1 MEDSIH
7 NETERLRLEEEKYE
21 IDLRARLK
29 REGRERIAERN
40 ARLSEDEQS
49 EEKIEDESETCKT
62 MPSVVESEHI
72 RVNNEEKVKKDND
85 VRDLICTEIS
95 ERKHC
100 QERSD
105 ECMWR
110 YSGCIYKNSGCVDMK
125 ACNYNE
131 RAIYD
136 DGSCVY
142 PERNRDCDGNCID
155 ENENG
160 VCDDE
165 EEEDE
170 EKDSGGEKEDI
181 LPANLAF
188 MALRATELEM
198 DAKRN
203 ATKFRE
209 ASRKQIIERDTYAS
223 ENNLTSQGSYIVSHP
238 NLEVDARDVVRWF
251 YDANETIY
259 GTMSMDA
266 DDTIFVGTKSGKLL
280 AIFEGKLKWS
290 FQTSNTIVSTPA
302 ITDQDTILFGSWDGH
317 IYALN
322 CSNGALRWK
331 YRTNGAISASPVI
344 GNSNA
349 YVGSGDGIMY
359 ALSITDGTLKWK
371 ADLSSGALHSSPAL
385 SLDGKTV
392 YVASWT
398 GSLFALSDE
407 KSGDVVWSTSLGAT
421 KIESSPVL
429 SSELELIY
437 IGTYEGKLYAIHA
450 SNGTTMWTHTTETER
465 PIVSTPAVSNM
476 KRIVYVASKGS
487 HVHAL
492 EADTGRPL
500 WNTDTGQSTD
510 ASLILDRGDYLT
522 FGTLQGVLVSL
533 KGDTGKLQFAMTL
546 PPGSM
551 VYSSVI
557 IPRDGA
563 LVLVTHHG
571 KFYFIE
577 RLYPYL

>member
-1 MEDSIH
+1 M
-7 NETERLRLEEEKYE
+7 
-21 IDLRARLK
+21 
-29 REGRERIAERN
+29 
-40 ARLSEDEQS
+40 
-49 EEKIEDESETCKT
+49 
-62 MPSVVESEHI
+62 
-72 RVNNEEKVKKDND
+72 
-85 VRDLICTEIS
+85 
-95 ERKHC
+95 
-100 QERSD
+100 
-105 ECMWR
+105 
-110 YSGCIYKNSGCVDMK
+110 
-125 ACNYNE
+125 
-131 RAIYD
+131 
-136 DGSCVY
+136 
-142 PERNRDCDGNCID
+142 
-155 ENENG
+155 
-160 VCDDE
+160 
-165 EEEDE
+165 
-170 EKDSGGEKEDI
+170 

-198 DAKRN
+198 DAKHN

-209 ASRKQIIERDTYAS
+209 ATRKQIIERDTYAS
-223 ENNLTSQGSYIVSHP
+223 EHNLTSQGSYIVSHP

-251 YDANETIY
+251 YDTNETIY

-280 AIFEGKLKWS
+280 AISEGKLKWS

-302 ITDQDTILFGSWDGH
+302 ITNQGTILFGSWDGH
-317 IYALN
+317 IYALD

-407 KSGDVVWSTSLGAT
+407 KVETLLGPPRWVRQ
-421 KIESSPVL
+421 KSSPHRTEFRVG
-429 SSELELIY
+429 IDI
-437 IGTYEGKLYAIHA
+437 IGTYEGKLYAIHV
-450 SNGTTMWTHTTETER
+450 SNGTTLWTHTSEKER

-487 HVHAL
+487 HVYAL

-500 WNTDTGQSTD
+500 WNTDTGQPTD
-510 ASLILDRGDYLT
+510 ASLILDRGDHLT

-533 KGDTGKLQFAMTL
+533 KGDTGKLQFAMIL